1 VATTDHFQCWRCG
14 ARCEEDLRVLPRAAS
29 CPACR
34 ADLHVC
40 RQCEFYDRSVAKHCR
55 ETIAD
60 EVRDKERA
68 NFCAYLKVRVDA
80 HTPADTTAADSGRT
94 QLDALFGNAVASG
107 PGSPGSEAAARNAL
121 EDLFGLSK
129 K

>member
-1 VATTDHFQCWRCG
+1 M
-14 ARCEEDLRVLPRAAS
+14 LPRTAQCKS
-29 CPACR
+29 CH

-40 RQCEFYDRSVAKHCR
+40 RQCDFYDTSVAKHCR

-60 EVRDKERA
+60 EVQDKTRA

-80 HTPADTTAADSGRT
+80 YAGSDEHTAGART
-94 QLDALFGNAVASG
+94 QLDALFGTASSA
-107 PGSPGSEAAARNAL
+107 GSPTSAEAAKSAL
-121 EDLFGLSK
+121 EALFGIDK

>member
-1 VATTDHFQCWRCG
+1 M
-14 ARCEEDLRVLPRAAS
+14 LPRAAS

-40 RQCEFYDRSVAKHCR
+40 RQCDFYDRGVAKHCR

-80 HTPADTTAADSGRT
+80 HVPVDSSAAAAGRT
-94 QLDALFGNAVASG
+94 GLDALFGNPDSQ
-107 PGSPGSEAAARNAL
+107 PGSPNSATAAREAL